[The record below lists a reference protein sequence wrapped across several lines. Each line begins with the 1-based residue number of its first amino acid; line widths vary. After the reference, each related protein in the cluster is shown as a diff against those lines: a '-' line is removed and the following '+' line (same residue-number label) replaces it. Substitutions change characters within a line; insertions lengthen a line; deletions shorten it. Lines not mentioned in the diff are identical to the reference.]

1 MKKSKKKSEN
11 TLTQGSRNKNKPIGP
26 NQSYK
31 FLHSKGNHLKKK
43 KKGQPVEWEKIVSN
57 GATDKGL
64 ISTIYKKLT
73 QLNNNKKHP
82 TIQLKNGNKT

>member
-43 KKGQPVEWEKIVSN
+43 KKKKKDNLRN
-57 GATDKGL
+57 GRK
-64 ISTIYKKLT
+64 
-73 QLNNNKKHP
+73 
-82 TIQLKNGNKT
+82 